1 MKYDPTKHHRR
12 SIRLKG
18 YDYHNAGAY
27 FVTICTKNR
36 ECVLDDPIINA
47 IIHNVWYA
55 LPSWFPTIELDEFV
69 VMPNHTHFVVWN
81 NVGTPL
87 AGILDAGNADEG
99 APNMDGGK
107 PNMDGGAPNMDGG
120 APNMDGGKP
129 NMDGGAPN
137 MDGGA
142 PNMDG
147 GKPNMDEG
155 APNMDGGAPNMDG
168 GAPNMDGGAPN
179 MDGGKPN
186 MDGGK
191 PNMDGGKP
199 NMDGGKPNMDGG
211 APNMDGGKP
220 NMDGGK
226 PRPYKIPKPQK
237 INTAPALGDIVGAF
251 KSLVFKV
258 YLDWI
263 EVNDPS
269 RRAKFWQG
277 NYYEHIIHND
287 RELNAIRQYI
297 IDNPMNWNLDRDNL
311 ENIRKL
317 PPPEKVEDYLEDLKQ
332 LMAEMDNQE

>member
-87 AGILDAGNADEG
+87 AGILDAGNADE
-99 APNMDGGK
+99 
-107 PNMDGGAPNMDGG
+107 
-120 APNMDGGKP
+120 
-129 NMDGGAPN
+129 
-137 MDGGA
+137 
-142 PNMDG
+142 
-147 GKPNMDEG
+147 
-155 APNMDGGAPNMDG
+155 
-168 GAPNMDGGAPN
+168 
-179 MDGGKPN
+179 
-186 MDGGK
+186 
-191 PNMDGGKP
+191 
-199 NMDGGKPNMDGG
+199 G

>member
-107 PNMDGGAPNMDGG
+107 PNMDGG
-120 APNMDGGKP
+120 
-129 NMDGGAPN
+129 
-137 MDGGA
+137 
-142 PNMDG
+142 
-147 GKPNMDEG
+147 
-155 APNMDGGAPNMDG
+155 
-168 GAPNMDGGAPN
+168 
-179 MDGGKPN
+179 
-186 MDGGK
+186 
-191 PNMDGGKP
+191 
-199 NMDGGKPNMDGG
+199 
-211 APNMDGGKP
+211 
-220 NMDGGK
+220 K
-226 PRPYKIPKPQK
+226 PRPYEIPKPQK